1 MLFAGLFPVK
11 RAPSIVLFRPGTGEG
26 ERGRKFHEE
35 SGAKFAFARLCWVE
49 YPACSLNSIDSV
61 FGVRARQVFQ
71 GTGKQN
77 LQNYLARKILYL
89 SSSWFY
95 YCYYPLDLH
104 FSSLLLVFL
113 YLCFSCF
120 VEGWKSI
127 SKYFFVR
134 ISYIR
139 YIQFWVE
146 IDTEASFAHFRNERD
161 IVKWRKFNAWCSLVA
176 DYELRGSIDNG
187 WKGWKRMGNE
197 QVLTILIILAISMR
211 P

>member
-1 MLFAGLFPVK
+1 MFLEFHWFRIRCTSPLSFPRNGETEFAGLSREK
-11 RAPSIVLFRPGTGEG
+11 
-26 ERGRKFHEE
+26 
-35 SGAKFAFARLCWVE
+35 
-49 YPACSLNSIDSV
+49 
-61 FGVRARQVFQ
+61 
-71 GTGKQN
+71 
-77 LQNYLARKILYL
+77 L

-95 YCYYPLDLH
+95 YYYYPLDLH

-113 YLCFSCF
+113 YPCFSCF
-120 VEGWKSI
+120 VGEWKSI
-127 SKYFFVR
+127 ISDLEIFFR
-134 ISYIR
+134 SYIR